1 MTGAWLTVALVAA
14 MAVTAKAAG
23 PVLLGGRELPE
34 RLRRSIAVLAPVLL
48 AALIATQIFGAGR
61 SLTVDARAVGL
72 AVGAAALAL
81 RLPAL
86 AAVVA
91 AAVATGLT
99 RALT

>member
-1 MTGAWLTVALVAA
+1 MRGAWLTVVLVAA
-14 MAVTAKAAG
+14 MAVAAKGAG
-23 PVLLGGRELPE
+23 PVSLGGRELPE
-34 RLRRSIAVLAPVLL
+34 RVRRGIEVLAPTLL

-61 SLTVDARAVGL
+61 ALTVDARAVGL

-99 RALT
+99 RALP